1 MFDDAKDN
9 PNAKIKLRF
18 KLKSGEEFEAEGSLQ
33 IVLKQKEE
41 FLQLIANKYRPS
53 YENTDEQKPFPWYQ
67 NETAPTGEEAPHQTF
82 GAAADAGGPPQT
94 PNPHIYDVYDGET
107 QTPTPER
114 TTPTSAPLQTQ
125 NPFAIRARPIRIKE
139 GGITNPPPEAPA
151 RAEDNLA
158 KSPFALSSL
167 SPAFRTADKT
177 LWDKIAYCDG
187 DDIIIR
193 RKSKTLKPS
202 GAALI
207 ILACAKLMKNVQELT
222 SLELSKC
229 MKLSGYLKNNDRLD
243 RALNA
248 EIKQAAI
255 TYDGTKRN
263 RTYRLTHSGMAK
275 AYATAERALNA
286 AFPTQ

>member
-9 PNAKIKLRF
+9 PNTKIKLRF

-33 IVLKQKEE
+33 IVLKQKED
-41 FLQLIANKYRPS
+41 FLRLIANKYRPS
-53 YENTDEQKPFPWYQ
+53 YESADEPKPFPWYQ
-67 NETAPTGEEAPHQTF
+67 NEAAPTGEEAPHQTF
-82 GAAADAGGPPQT
+82 VAAAGAGGPPQT
-94 PNPHIYDVYDGET
+94 PNPHIYDDGET
-107 QTPTPER
+107 QTATPAN
-114 TTPTSAPLQTQ
+114 APLQTQ
-125 NPFAIRARPIRIKE
+125 NPFAIKARPLRMKE
-139 GGITNPPPEAPA
+139 GGITVNPPQPS

-167 SPAFRTADKT
+167 SPAFKTADKT

-229 MKLSGYLKNNDRLD
+229 MKLSGYLKNNERLD
-243 RALNA
+243 RALSA

-286 AFPTQ
+286 AFPAQ